1 MDTDRI
7 AKVINNEQLLFNV
20 RTKSEN
26 LKKLLDKISSLDVI
40 NKAQNELDIAQ
51 RECDNFLKT
60 DTIQK
65 TQIDETQVNNL
76 CIT

>member
-40 NKAQNELDIAQ
+40 NKAQNELDIAE
-51 RECDNFLKT
+51 REYDNFLKT
-60 DTIQK
+60 TIFLVLM
-65 TQIDETQVNNL
+65 ENL
-76 CIT
+76 KFNYLWLE